1 MRAFDACRARW
12 ACSFLV
18 AAAAVAFPVS
28 ARAADPEPVSAASA
42 GQLIRVHLDQ
52 ARIVKL
58 PARTATLVVGNP
70 LIADAVVQPGGIV
83 VVTAK
88 GYGATNLV
96 ALDSSG
102 VTLMETSV
110 QVTSPNEHVVVTLYR
125 GVERETYSCGPECGR
140 RMTIGDSPAFF
151 TQNLTQIGTVNAIA
165 QQQAK

>member
-1 MRAFDACRARW
+1 MRAFDACGGRW

-28 ARAADPEPVSAASA
+28 ARAADPEPVSATST
-42 GQLIRVHLDQ
+42 GQLVRVHLDQ

-70 LIADAVVQPGGIV
+70 LIADAVVQPGGFV

-88 GYGATNLV
+88 GYGSTNLV
-96 ALDSSG
+96 ALDRTG
-102 VTLMETSV
+102 ATLMETSV
-110 QVTSPNEHVVVTLYR
+110 QVVGPTDHVVVTLYR

-140 RMTIGDSPAFF
+140 RMAIGDSPAYF
-151 TQNLTQIGTVNAIA
+151 TANLTQIGTVNAIA

>member
-1 MRAFDACRARW
+1 MRAFDSCRGRW

-28 ARAADPEPVSAASA
+28 AGAADPEPLSAASP

-58 PARTATLVVGNP
+58 PPRTATLVVGNP

-88 GYGATNLV
+88 GYGSTNLV

-151 TQNLTQIGTVNAIA
+151 TQSLTQIGTVNAIA